1 MTDIAGIKDKTVTPT
16 KAQLINAIGRDF
28 TDPAFMS
35 ITTNPSIATSF
46 SSHSNT
52 MIVIYASSEV
62 LSKLGAVVIDSFS
75 GWGAGEYEILF
86 NLGAKFKVLDVGTIE
101 VSGAASYK
109 LQYRKAGASK
119 WKTVRLSKTSRVLKK
134 MKNGGLYQYRVA
146 AVDKN
151 KKTGKYSEP
160 SYRFY
165 RKTKGIK
172 YKARKGAIKITW
184 KKTKSASGYKI
195 LVADNKKMKNA
206 RVITI
211 KGGNRY
217 IGIRSKIKKVRVK

>member
-1 MTDIAGIKDKTVTPT
+1 
-16 KAQLINAIGRDF
+16 
-28 TDPAFMS
+28 
-35 ITTNPSIATSF
+35 
-46 SSHSNT
+46 

-119 WKTVRLSKTSRVLKK
+119 WKTVKLSKTSIVLKK
-134 MKNGGLYQYRVA
+134 MKN
-146 AVDKN
+146 
-151 KKTGKYSEP
+151 
-160 SYRFY
+160 
-165 RKTKGIK
+165 
-172 YKARKGAIKITW
+172 
-184 KKTKSASGYKI
+184 AS
-195 LVADNKKMKNA
+195 
-206 RVITI
+206 VITI